1 MNRPDAVAFLQN
13 HMVIAKGQQLLN
25 VIVGQPK
32 LSCKTTVALIGLRQT
47 DGNWHLR
54 RLSVFLSPS

>member
-13 HMVIAKGQQLLN
+13 HMMIAKGQQLIN
-25 VIVGQPK
+25 VLVDQPK

-47 DGNWHLR
+47 DGNWHL
-54 RLSVFLSPS
+54 